1 MLALRPSA
9 GVADHFHLQ
18 VIIVTVVGQVVESHM
33 MHVVLCTFSFVLI
46 LPIKPRTQFENSV
59 LTNLEE
65 IVELLQGAIVHRLVS
80 VGNIR
85 GV

>member
-1 MLALRPSA
+1 MLALCPSA

-18 VIIVTVVGQVVESHM
+18 VIIVTVVGQVVESHD
-33 MHVVLCTFSFVLI
+33 VVLCTFSFVLI

-59 LTNLEE
+59 FTNLEE
-65 IVELLQGAIVHRLVS
+65 IVELLQGAIVHCHVS
-80 VGNIR
+80 VGNIC